1 MGQLFTKLFQIKKT
15 TVEYI
20 IEHPKENIENAA
32 DALEKSID
40 NKIENAITSSIEKEV
55 MEDGVHIAKE
65 LVVEKVESYLP
76 AELLGNQTKAIETV
90 VETVNNST
98 T

>member
-40 NKIENAITSSIEKEV
+40 TPRKI
-55 MEDGVHIAKE
+55 
-65 LVVEKVESYLP
+65 
-76 AELLGNQTKAIETV
+76 
-90 VETVNNST
+90 
-98 T
+98 